1 MVVDKTWAERQK
13 KDPLGTILYNYSEK
27 MCIRDSYKMVLNKAA
42 MKAMG
47 YAQLEDAFVRSESPL
62 WISVSE
68 KGEMEEGGTKLMPV
82 VAIIDDYY
90 PSCNLPASCRE
101 R

>member
-1 MVVDKTWAERQK
+1 MTKIPVNPMLTLFPSPQFFQLYDLKVLEGEIPQK
-13 KDPLGTILYNYSEK
+13 FEGWSD
-27 MCIRDSYKMVLNKAA
+27 YKMVLNKAA

-68 KGEMEEGGTKLMPV
+68 KEKWKKVEP
-82 VAIIDDYY
+82 
-90 PSCNLPASCRE
+90 NLCL
-101 R
+101 